1 MRTRRSVEPEGPIG
15 DRPYFHVE
23 DIETIVYDFY
33 GKVQQDPM
41 LAPVFATRIEDWGP
55 HLERMVNFWRAV
67 LRSEG
72 TYSQS
77 PKGPPPV
84 IHWNLEGPTHEHYD
98 RWLEL
103 FAETVAN
110 ILPPDDARWIVWRA
124 CRMADALSS
133 HLMPRV

>member
-1 MRTRRSVEPEGPIG
+1 MRIRRSVEPEGPIG
-15 DRPYFHVE
+15 ERPYFQVE
-23 DIETIVYDFY
+23 DIEAIVYDFY

-41 LAPVFATRIEDWGP
+41 LAPVFAERIEDWGP

-72 TYSQS
+72 TYTQS
-77 PKGPPPV
+77 VKGPPPV
-84 IHWNLEGPTHEHYD
+84 IHWNLEGPGHEHYD

-103 FAETVAN
+103 FAETAAS